1 MSRNQRALHR
11 ARRGAWKRIMARTE
25 PGSVTRVALTLP
37 WRVLRFFGRLI
48 RRFFVTVG
56 VAAALVAVGYV
67 EFESIVEAV
76 DARYADRIDGWL
88 GVDRTT
94 IARLRDP
101 AYFAQES
108 VLVTEDLKTV
118 ACISSPEHRILIEDA
133 AAIPPLFV
141 SAILASEDKHFF
153 THEGIDKAAIVRALG
168 KRVLLESRSGASTLT
183 MQIAKHL
190 RGGTGRP
197 STEIEKIGDIVM
209 ALRIE
214 RAYSRSELLRSY
226 VNMPYFGRGQYGI
239 EAASRAYFGK
249 SANELALHQAAFIVS
264 LINKPALPD
273 RAFATDPMLRT
284 REQIHD
290 ANWAE
295 AVRGTIRVL
304 DLMRDQRVVSDVEYD
319 RAANLVERSL
329 RKEIVAPGM
338 ACGTRDHFLER
349 VRLLYKDRF
358 PINRGGLTI
367 SITRDDALQ
376 EVLAKAV
383 DLALQT
389 YLARHQA
396 DTDND
401 ELRAGAFAVDFT
413 GDVLAEVGNVD
424 FRKFKY
430 DVIATGWRQPGS
442 TFKIFTYGG
451 LVERLTQEVLAGAPA
466 SESPD
471 DIAAQVLER
480 CTVLDAPVFV
490 SLGRGRGVKKIENF
504 HSRSEP
510 EYRGEIGCRIAL
522 GESRNTA
529 AMRAGAR
536 AGIRNVI
543 ELTYR
548 LGMPRDPKHVLQPYP
563 TTAIGASEVNPL
575 AMATTAAFVNG
586 GFRVTPRFANDVCHD
601 GRSLLYNDDAGRP
614 KACDIQGEH
623 HARQERLMHPAVSVA
638 MIALLKAPLDIGPTG
653 TAADLRT
660 GVIPGMDP
668 LSDAVWKLKPKERKQ
683 RTLSFPLDLAGEIAG
698 KTGTAT
704 NADGKTSDVW
714 LMLFVPG
721 PPEHP
726 EKGVVLGFWMGKD
739 SKDHAL
745 GSRGST
751 GGPGFAESGARNWTH
766 SAATVLAFLQKE
778 RGLLRPGDK
787 FRPIIRDDVPK
798 QVDATNA
805 APVAQVV
812 PVAAMGSMVEAS
824 GAKPAPDAARP

>member
-1 MSRNQRALHR
+1 MLQ
-11 ARRGAWKRIMARTE
+11 
-25 PGSVTRVALTLP
+25 
-37 WRVLRFFGRLI
+37 
-48 RRFFVTVG
+48 
-56 VAAALVAVGYV
+56 
-67 EFESIVEAV
+67 
-76 DARYADRIDGWL
+76 
-88 GVDRTT
+88 
-94 IARLRDP
+94 
-101 AYFAQES
+101 
-108 VLVTEDLKTV
+108 
-118 ACISSPEHRILIEDA
+118 
-133 AAIPPLFV
+133 
-141 SAILASEDKHFF
+141 
-153 THEGIDKAAIVRALG
+153 
-168 KRVLLESRSGASTLT
+168 ESRSGASTLT

-190 RGGTGRP
+190 RGGTGRA

-214 RAYSRSELLRSY
+214 REFSRKELLLSY

-249 SANELALHQAAFIVS
+249 PASELALHQAAFIVA

-273 RAFATDPMLRT
+273 RSFATDPLLRT
-284 REQIHD
+284 RAQIHD

-295 AVRGTIRVL
+295 AARGTVRVL
-304 DLMRDQRVVSDVEYD
+304 DLMRDQRAIGDVEFE
-319 RAANLVERSL
+319 RAANLVQTSL
-329 RKEIVAPGM
+329 RKEIVARGTG
-338 ACGTRDHFLER
+338 CGTRDHFLER

-358 PINRGGLTI
+358 PINTGGLTI

-383 DLALQT
+383 DLTVRT
-389 YLARHQA
+389 YLARHGS

-424 FRKFKY
+424 FARYKY

-451 LVERLTQEVLAGAPA
+451 LVERLTNDVLAAEPAPA
-466 SESPD
+466 AADE
-471 DIAAQVLER
+471 IAARVLDR

-510 EYRGEIGCRIAL
+510 EYRGEISCRIAL

-529 AMRAGAR
+529 AMRAGAH

-543 ELTYR
+543 ELAYR

-586 GFRVTPRFANDVCHD
+586 GFRVTPRFANDVCRD
-601 GRSLLYNDDAGRP
+601 ARSLLYEDGDGRP
-614 KACDIQGEH
+614 KPCDIKGENH
-623 HARQERLMHPAVSVA
+623 PAPERLMHPAVSAA
-638 MIALLKAPLDIGPTG
+638 MIELLKGPLDIGPTG
-653 TAADLRT
+653 TVASLRT

-668 LSDAVWKLKPKERKQ
+668 LGDAIWKLKPQER
-683 RTLSFPLDLAGEIAG
+683 RNRMLAFPLHEAGEIAG

-739 SKDHAL
+739 SKDHPL
-745 GSRGST
+745 GSRGAT

-778 RGLLRPGDK
+778 RGLLRAGYRFQPM
-787 FRPIIRDDVPK
+787 IRDDAPR
-798 QVDATNA
+798 QLEASHPAPPQQTTPMAMATST
-805 APVAQVV
+805 
-812 PVAAMGSMVEAS
+812 VAAS
-824 GAKPAPDAARP
+824 GTSVPAPPLIVPASSATPALAPPVQ